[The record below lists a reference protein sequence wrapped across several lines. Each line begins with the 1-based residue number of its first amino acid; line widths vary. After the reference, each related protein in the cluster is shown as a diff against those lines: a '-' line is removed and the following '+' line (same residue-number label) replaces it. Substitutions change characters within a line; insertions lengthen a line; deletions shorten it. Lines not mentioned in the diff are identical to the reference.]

1 MRTDKYLGNLWRIP
15 HGKLFLQWLNKGI
28 QNDRDNIFDLGLQH
42 INNTFFLKKSRS
54 SQKICE
60 ILEVKVK
67 LLTQMKY
74 QSGFQS
80 RSLKKLATSFPIWL
94 EVIAS
99 DALEIKARF
108 FPRFNSNLKID
119 VSQEWS
125 DVIWCYR
132 FDFFFICGWRFEKA
146 WAKKK
151 IVENFLFSAN
161 SVKKNVDSKYFQVR
175 KIPYVKTKS
184 FNPIWMRVNTFCL
197 WK

>member
-67 LLTQMKY
+67 LLSQMKY

-132 FDFFFICGWRFEKA
+132 FDVFFICGWRFEKA

-151 IVENFLFSAN
+151 NRRKFLVFCQFCQKKCGQQIFSGTQNTICENK
-161 SVKKNVDSKYFQVR
+161 VV
-175 KIPYVKTKS
+175 
-184 FNPIWMRVNTFCL
+184 
-197 WK
+197 

>member
-1 MRTDKYLGNLWRIP
+1 
-15 HGKLFLQWLNKGI
+15 
-28 QNDRDNIFDLGLQH
+28 
-42 INNTFFLKKSRS
+42 
-54 SQKICE
+54 
-60 ILEVKVK
+60 
-67 LLTQMKY
+67 MKY

-132 FDFFFICGWRFEKA
+132 FDVFFICGWRFEKA

-151 IVENFLFSAN
+151 SSKISCFLSILSKKMWTAN
-161 SVKKNVDSKYFQVR
+161 IFRYAKYHMWKQSRLILYEWESILFAFESNIYNSYMLHRYDVVTC
-175 KIPYVKTKS
+175 YVKVTKCWITI
-184 FNPIWMRVNTFCL
+184 FALV
-197 WK
+197 